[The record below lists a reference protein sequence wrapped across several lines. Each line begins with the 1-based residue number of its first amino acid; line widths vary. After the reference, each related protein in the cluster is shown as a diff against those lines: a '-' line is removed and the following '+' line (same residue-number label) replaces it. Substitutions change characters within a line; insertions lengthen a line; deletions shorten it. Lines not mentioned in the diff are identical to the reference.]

1 VSVIGCRGH
10 VSTRSGHNNFNNY
23 CSAFDLRNGFGY
35 VILFLVR
42 SKGIL

>member
-1 VSVIGCRGH
+1 VIGCRGH
-10 VSTRSGHNNFNNY
+10 ASMRSGHINYNNY
-23 CSAFDLRNGFGY
+23 CSAFDQRMADFGY